1 MDKMMEIK
9 SLKVQNFGCIKDLE
23 MKLTPLHA
31 VIGPNDAGKSTL
43 LRAVRTGMQLHSFC
57 FNTFDNSAKGA
68 KSGISPFDPGQHDDA
83 NVSLDLLIKEKWGFN
98 YELNLLKSNQI
109 REKLTPENGNAI
121 FATRSLFQSTQLRTW
136 SDMRGS
142 LIQQDSFLDYY
153 IKNCPDIRL
162 ALPRMVRLD
171 PDSLRLPGGL
181 ISSVEPIDFEEKGY
195 GLASVLDAMISRNL
209 DGYLVIREQIRGL
222 FPTVGDLAYENTDNN
237 QKGLGI
243 KLKNDKFVNSQ
254 FMSEGMLYY
263 LAYAILKYLEPASIV
278 FIEEPENGLHPSR
291 IKEIMKIIRELSKT
305 TQVLIA
311 THSPLVINEME
322 PEEVS
327 ILWRDDEKGTQV
339 MPITETSNFKD
350 RSQVYALGE
359 LWLSYADGINE
370 VELRTGKE

>member
-1 MDKMMEIK
+1 
-9 SLKVQNFGCIKDLE
+9 
-23 MKLTPLHA
+23 
-31 VIGPNDAGKSTL
+31 
-43 LRAVRTGMQLHSFC
+43 
-57 FNTFDNSAKGA
+57 
-68 KSGISPFDPGQHDDA
+68 
-83 NVSLDLLIKEKWGFN
+83 
-98 YELNLLKSNQI
+98 
-109 REKLTPENGNAI
+109 
-121 FATRSLFQSTQLRTW
+121 
-136 SDMRGS
+136 
-142 LIQQDSFLDYY
+142 
-153 IKNCPDIRL
+153 
-162 ALPRMVRLD
+162 MVRLD